1 MARSQSSE
9 MAVPGVLAHLE
20 NRVDPEALID
30 PEVLVDPQG
39 LIDLPS
45 LIDQQL
51 WFRLTQP

>member
-1 MARSQSSE
+1 

-20 NRVDPEALID
+20 NPVDPEALVD

-39 LIDLPS
+39 LIYPQA

-51 WFRLTQP
+51 RFRLMQP